1 VHSLRRSKR
10 KRFEAYIVK
19 QILDHS
25 RTQWLNIESHA
36 GAMIETVMQWRNG
49 AARVGF
55 MMTRDAPDRLH
66 CVT

>member
-1 VHSLRRSKR
+1 
-10 KRFEAYIVK
+10 VK
-19 QILDHS
+19 QIFDHS
-25 RTQWLNIESHA
+25 RTQWLNIELHA

-55 MMTRDAPDRLH
+55 MTNARPIYAPVRLH